1 MDGVTVTVPPF
12 VPLAGAT
19 LSQLALSDAVQFMDP
34 PPVLETVIV
43 FAAGLAPPAVA
54 ENDSEA
60 GVVDST
66 GGGGGAATPLLNTTV
81 AISQGVLAPV
91 ETRAAGVSP
100 RSGSASSATN
110 SMSDVG
116 ETLTRSV

>member
-1 MDGVTVTVPPF
+1 M
-12 VPLAGAT
+12 AT
-19 LSQLALSDAVQFMDP
+19 AS
-34 PPVLETVIV
+34 VL
-43 FAAGLAPPAVA
+43 AAGLAPPAVA
-54 ENDSEA
+54 ANDSEA
-60 GVVDST
+60 GVVDSD
-66 GGGGGAATPLLNTTV
+66 GRRRRRGAPVLNTTV
-81 AISQGVLAPV
+81 AISHGVLAPV